1 MKFAKQKI
9 LDRMLEILE
18 ERISVAK
25 ASMEDMRALR
35 DQETKSSAGD
45 KYETGR
51 SMMQMEMQKID
62 EQLDQY
68 FKMQQALSQ
77 IQTDGRQDHVDFGS
91 LVNTDNG
98 LYFMSIGLGPIKL
111 NGEKIFCISMASPIG
126 KAIMNKK
133 QGDTIDFQNKK
144 IAILEV
150 N

>member
-1 MKFAKQKI
+1 MIPSKQKI
-9 LDRMLEILE
+9 LDTMLEILE

-25 ASMEDMRALR
+25 ASLEDMRALR

-51 SMMQMEMQKID
+51 SLVQMEMHKID

-68 FKMQQALSQ
+68 FKMQQALNQ
-77 IQTDGRQDHVDFGS
+77 IQPESRQDHVDFGS
-91 LVNTDNG
+91 LVYTNNG
-98 LYFMSIGLGPIKL
+98 LYFMSIGLGPIEL
-111 NGEKIFCISMASPIG
+111 DGDKIFCISMASPIG
-126 KAIMNKK
+126 KSILNKK